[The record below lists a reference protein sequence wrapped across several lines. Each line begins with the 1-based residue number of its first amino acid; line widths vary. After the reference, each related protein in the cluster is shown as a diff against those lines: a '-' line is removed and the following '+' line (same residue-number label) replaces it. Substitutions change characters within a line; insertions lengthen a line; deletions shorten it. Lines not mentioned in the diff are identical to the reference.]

1 MLLFSLLLTQS
12 GVGVGEHVEI
22 LQGIKPRPSWSA
34 AYHSPAPVP
43 KIDG

>member
-1 MLLFSLLLTQS
+1 MLLFSSLLPLS
-12 GVGVGEHVEI
+12 GVGVGERVEI

-34 AYHSPAPVP
+34 AYHSPALVP